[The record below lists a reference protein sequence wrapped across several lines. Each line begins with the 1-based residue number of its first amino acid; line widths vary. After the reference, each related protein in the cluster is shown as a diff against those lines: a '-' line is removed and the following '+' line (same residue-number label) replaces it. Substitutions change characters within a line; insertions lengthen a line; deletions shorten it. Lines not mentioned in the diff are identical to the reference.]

1 MIAKENSSNDAIS
14 EKWRA
19 GCSPSA
25 VHVVCSQWDS
35 ADRHT
40 PRNGRKEVFWWL
52 GPCGLHV
59 QTPRISPALL
69 SVLSPWKGIKQ
80 RPLLYEAQHQV
91 GSVLFGITHAPC
103 SLGIKKGSITDT
115 SQKLR
120 TKPISSPYRDI
131 PQNFSGPKEAN
142 LSAVEGKQHLEK

>member
-91 GSVLFGITHAPC
+91 GSVLWHHTR
-103 SLGIKKGSITDT
+103 SLFSRNKKRKHNWYKSETNDKAHFQSLQRHSPELLWAQGSK
-115 SQKLR
+115 SFCCWR
-120 TKPISSPYRDI
+120 
-131 PQNFSGPKEAN
+131 
-142 LSAVEGKQHLEK
+142 